1 MNEAAVTGA
10 PVADAFDARNPLSR
24 KRRSWVTV
32 GLLLGIFLAAVE
44 QTVVA
49 TAMPTLVASLG
60 GLNIYSWVF
69 SVYLLTSTVS
79 VPLWGRL
86 SDIYG
91 RKPYYILSIGLFL
104 VGSVLAG
111 LAQSM
116 SFLIFARAV
125 QGLGAGGVF
134 PVGSTILSDIYS
146 LEDRAR
152 IQGVFSSVWGIA
164 SMVGPL
170 AGGIITDLLS
180 WRWVFIVNVPFG
192 LAATYVIHRALTE
205 PPRERPEHTIDIGG
219 VLSLSASV
227 TLLLVALIEIGDG
240 VRSAS
245 VVLLLLG
252 SVGLCILFFRLER
265 KAKEPLLPM
274 VLFRNRVFTVSS
286 VLGFFTGMGLFG
298 AISFVPLF
306 VQGVLFG
313 SATRAGSALTPL
325 MLTWVTL
332 SVVSGWL
339 ILRAGYRPLVIL
351 GSIFF
356 ILGFV
361 GLARLDIDSTYRELW
376 IAMGVLGVG
385 LGFTM
390 VTLLLAVQN
399 SVTRKLIA
407 TATSASI
414 FFRTIGGTVGVALM
428 GAVLTHQIVA
438 QSRSTSDPALIEL
451 ASRPDAIVQETTR
464 AGISPDALEW
474 LRNALT
480 LGLHSAFLWGIGIAV
495 IAFFV
500 ALWFPPGS
508 ARELAEKR
516 EYEEPSARAQRERSE
531 SRSESAGGGAPA
543 L

>member
-1 MNEAAVTGA
+1 MNEAAVTEA

-24 KRRSWVTV
+24 RRRSWVTV
-32 GLLLGIFLAAVE
+32 GLLLGIFLAAIE

-91 RKPYYILSIGLFL
+91 RKPYYMASIGLFL
-104 VGSVLAG
+104 LGSVLAG

-116 SFLIFARAV
+116 SFLVFARAV

-170 AGGIITDLLS
+170 AGGVITDLLS

-205 PPRERPEHTIDIGG
+205 PSRERPEHTIDVGG

-245 VVLLLLG
+245 VALLLLG
-252 SVGLCILFFRLER
+252 SALTCVLFLRLER

-286 VLGFFTGMGLFG
+286 VLGFFMGMGLFG
-298 AISFVPLF
+298 SISFVPLF

-339 ILRAGYRPLVIL
+339 ILRGGYRPLVIA

-356 ILGFV
+356 VLGFV
-361 GLARLDIDSTYRELW
+361 GLARLDVHSSYRAVWL
-376 IAMGVLGVG
+376 AMGVLGVG

-390 VTLLLAVQN
+390 VTMLLAVQT
-399 SVTRKLIA
+399 SVTKRLIA
-407 TATSASI
+407 TATAASS

-428 GAVLTHQIVA
+428 GAVLTHQVVTE
-438 QSRSTSDPALIEL
+438 SRSTSDPALIEL
-451 ASRPDAIVQETTR
+451 AARPDAIVQETTR
-464 AGISPDALEW
+464 AAVSPDALEW
-474 LRNALT
+474 LRNALAH
-480 LGLHSAFLWGIGIAV
+480 GLHSTFLVGIAIAV
-495 IAFFV
+495 VAFFV
-500 ALWFPPGS
+500 SLWFPPGS
-508 ARELAEKR
+508 ARELAERR
-516 EYEEPSARAQRERSE
+516 EHEGAVAR
-531 SRSESAGGGAPA
+531 G

>member
-1 MNEAAVTGA
+1 MNEVAVKEA
-10 PVADAFDARNPLSR
+10 PIADALDARNPLSG
-24 KRRSWVTV
+24 KRRAWVTV

-91 RKPYYILSIGLFL
+91 RKPYYIGSIALFL

-111 LAQSM
+111 VAQSM
-116 SFLIFARAV
+116 TFLIFARAV

-152 IQGVFSSVWGIA
+152 IQGVFSSVWGFA

-170 AGGIITDLLS
+170 AGGVITDLLS

-192 LAATYVIHRALTE
+192 LAAIYVIDRALTE

-219 VLSLSASV
+219 VLTLSASV
-227 TLLLVALIEIGDG
+227 TLLLIALIEIGGG

-245 VVLLLLG
+245 VALLLLG
-252 SVGLCILFFRLER
+252 SAAMYFLFLRLER
-265 KAKEPLLPM
+265 NAKEPLLPM
-274 VLFRNRVFTVSS
+274 ALFRNRVFRVTSA
-286 VLGFFTGMGLFG
+286 LGFFTGMGLFG

-325 MLTWVTL
+325 MLTWVAL
-332 SVVSGWL
+332 SVVSGWI
-339 ILRAGYRPLVIL
+339 ILRAGYRPLTIL
-351 GSIFF
+351 GSLIFV
-356 ILGFV
+356 LGFV
-361 GLARLDIDSTYRELW
+361 GLARLDIGASYWEVWLYM
-376 IAMGVLGVG
+376 AVLGVG

-390 VTLLLAVQN
+390 VTMLLAVQN
-399 SVTRKLIA
+399 SVTKKLIA

-428 GAVLTHQIVA
+428 GAVLTHEVVA
-438 QSRSTSDPALIEL
+438 RSRSTLDAALIEL
-451 ASRPDAIVQETTR
+451 ASRPDAIVQESTR
-464 AGISPDALEW
+464 ARLTPEALEW
-474 LRNALT
+474 LRNALAD
-480 LGLHSAFLWGIGIAV
+480 GLHWAFVAGIGIAV
-495 IAFFV
+495 IAFV
-500 ALWFPPGS
+500 VSLWFPPGS
-508 ARELAEKR
+508 ARELAERR
-516 EYEEPSARAQRERSE
+516 EQHD
-531 SRSESAGGGAPA
+531 

>member
-1 MNEAAVTGA
+1 MNEAAVTEA

-24 KRRSWVTV
+24 RRRSWVTV

-91 RKPYYILSIGLFL
+91 RKPYYIASIGLFL
-104 VGSVLAG
+104 AGSVLAG

-116 SFLIFARAV
+116 SFLILARAV

-170 AGGIITDLLS
+170 VGGIITDLLS

-192 LAATYVIHRALTE
+192 LAAIYVIHRALTE
-205 PPRERPEHTIDIGG
+205 PPRARPEHTIDIGG

-227 TLLLVALIEIGDG
+227 TLLLVALIEIGNG

-245 VVLLLLG
+245 VALLLLG
-252 SVGLCILFFRLER
+252 SVAMCFLFLRLER

-286 VLGFFTGMGLFG
+286 ALGFFTGMGMFG

-332 SVVSGWL
+332 SVLSGWL

-356 ILGFV
+356 TLGFV
-361 GLARLDIDSTYRELW
+361 GLARLDVDSSYRAVW
-376 IAMGVLGVG
+376 IAMGVLGAG

-390 VTLLLAVQN
+390 VTMLLAVQN
-399 SVTRKLIA
+399 SVTKKLIA

-428 GAVLTHQIVA
+428 GAVLTHQVVA

-464 AGISPDALEW
+464 ASISPDALEW
-474 LRNALT
+474 LRNALAD
-480 LGLHSAFLWGIGIAV
+480 GLHSAFLAGIVIAV
-495 IAFFV
+495 VAVFV
-500 ALWFPPGS
+500 SLWFPPGS

-516 EYEEPSARAQRERSE
+516 EHEGSV
-531 SRSESAGGGAPA
+531 SRG

>member
-1 MNEAAVTGA
+1 MNEVAVKEA
-10 PVADAFDARNPLSR
+10 PVADAFEARNPLSR
-24 KRRSWVTV
+24 RRRSWVTV
-32 GLLLGIFLAAVE
+32 GLLLGIFLAAIE

-91 RKPYYILSIGLFL
+91 RKPYYIASIGLFL
-104 VGSVLAG
+104 LGSVLAG
-111 LAQSM
+111 LAPSM
-116 SFLIFARAV
+116 SFLVFARAV

-152 IQGVFSSVWGIA
+152 IQGVFSSVWGFA

-180 WRWVFIVNVPFG
+180 WRWVFILNVPFG

-205 PPRERPEHTIDIGG
+205 PPRERPEHTIDLGG
-219 VLSLSASV
+219 VLSLSASI

-240 VRSAS
+240 VRNAS
-245 VVLLLLG
+245 VALLLLG
-252 SVGLCILFFRLER
+252 SAATCVLFLRLER

-274 VLFRNRVFTVSS
+274 TLFRNRVFSVSS
-286 VLGFFTGMGLFG
+286 ALSFFLGMGLFG

-325 MLTWVTL
+325 MLTWVAL

-339 ILRAGYRPLVIL
+339 ILRVGYRPLVIL
-351 GSIFF
+351 GSLFF
-356 ILGFV
+356 NFGFL
-361 GLARLDIDSTYRELW
+361 GLAILDVDSSYGLVW
-376 IAMGVLGVG
+376 LVMGVFGMG

-399 SVTRKLIA
+399 SVTKRLIA

-428 GAVLTHQIVA
+428 GAVLTHQVGA
-438 QSRSTSDPALIEL
+438 QSRATSDPSLIEL

-464 AGISPDALEW
+464 ASLSPDALAW
-474 LRNALT
+474 LRNALGH
-480 LGLHSAFLWGIGIAV
+480 GLHSAFVLGIGIAV
-495 IAFFV
+495 V
-500 ALWFPPGS
+500 ALLVSLWFPAGS
-508 ARELAEKR
+508 ARELAERR
-516 EYEEPSARAQRERSE
+516 EHSH
-531 SRSESAGGGAPA
+531 

>member
-1 MNEAAVTGA
+1 MNEVAVKEA
-10 PVADAFDARNPLSR
+10 PLADAFDARNPLSSR
-24 KRRSWVTV
+24 RRSWVTV
-32 GLLLGIFLAAVE
+32 GLLLGIFLAAIE

-91 RKPYYILSIGLFL
+91 RKPYYITSIGLFL
-104 VGSVLAG
+104 AGSVLAG
-111 LAQSM
+111 LSQSM
-116 SFLIFARAV
+116 AFLIFARAV

-170 AGGIITDLLS
+170 VGGIITDLLS

-192 LAATYVIHRALTE
+192 LAAIYVIHRALTE
-205 PPRERPEHTIDIGG
+205 PPRARPEHTIDVGG

-245 VVLLLLG
+245 VALLLLG
-252 SVGLCILFFRLER
+252 SLLMCLLFLRLER

-274 VLFRNRVFTVSS
+274 VLFRNRVFNVSS
-286 VLGFFTGMGLFG
+286 ALGFFTGMGLFG

-325 MLTWVTL
+325 MLTWVAL

-351 GSIFF
+351 GSLFF
-356 ILGFV
+356 TLGFV
-361 GLARLDIDSTYRELW
+361 GLAGLDVDSTYREVWL
-376 IAMGVLGVG
+376 AMGVLGVG

-390 VTLLLAVQN
+390 VTMLLAVQN
-399 SVTRKLIA
+399 SVTKKLIA

-428 GAVLTHQIVA
+428 GAVLTHQVAA

-451 ASRPDAIVQETTR
+451 ASRPDAIVQEATR
-464 AGISPDALEW
+464 ASMSPDALEW
-474 LRNALT
+474 LRNALGD
-480 LGLHSAFLWGIGIAV
+480 GLHSAFLVGIVIAV
-495 IAFFV
+495 VAVFV
-500 ALWFPPGS
+500 SLWFPAGS
-508 ARELAEKR
+508 ARELAERR
-516 EYEEPSARAQRERSE
+516 EHPD
-531 SRSESAGGGAPA
+531 

>member
-1 MNEAAVTGA
+1 MNEVAVKEA
-10 PVADAFDARNPLSR
+10 PLADAFDARNPLSR
-24 KRRSWVTV
+24 RRRSWVTV
-32 GLLLGIFLAAVE
+32 GLLLGIFLAAIE

-91 RKPYYILSIGLFL
+91 RKPYYVASIGLFL

-111 LAQSM
+111 LSQSM
-116 SFLIFARAV
+116 AFLIFARAV
-125 QGLGAGGVF
+125 QGVGAGGVF

-152 IQGVFSSVWGIA
+152 IQGVFSSVWGVA

-192 LAATYVIHRALTE
+192 LAAIYVIHRALTE
-205 PPRERPEHTIDIGG
+205 PPRARPEHTIDVGG

-227 TLLLVALIEIGDG
+227 TLLLVAFIEIGDG

-245 VVLLLLG
+245 VALLLLG
-252 SVGLCILFFRLER
+252 SLAMCLLFLRLER

-286 VLGFFTGMGLFG
+286 AVGFFTGMGFFG

-313 SATRAGSALTPL
+313 SAIRAGSALTPL

-332 SVVSGWL
+332 SAVSGWL

-351 GSIFF
+351 GSLFF
-356 ILGFV
+356 TLGFV
-361 GLARLDIDSTYRELW
+361 GLAGLDVDSTHRAVWL
-376 IAMGVLGVG
+376 AMGVLGVG

-390 VTLLLAVQN
+390 VTMLLAVQN
-399 SVTRKLIA
+399 SVTTKLIA

-414 FFRTIGGTVGVALM
+414 FFRIIGGTVGVALM
-428 GAVLTHQIVA
+428 GAVLTHQLAA
-438 QSRSTSDPALIEL
+438 QSRSASDPTLIEL

-464 AGISPDALEW
+464 ASISPDALEW
-474 LRNALT
+474 LRNALGD
-480 LGLHSAFLWGIGIAV
+480 GLHSAFLAGIA
-495 IAFFV
+495 IAAV
-500 ALWFPPGS
+500 ALLVSLWFPAGS

-516 EYEEPSARAQRERSE
+516 EHLDS
-531 SRSESAGGGAPA
+531 
-543 L
+543 